1 MKNLDF
7 EKNFYILNEFALS
20 TEEMI
25 NVRGG
30 DGDNETKPGTDPVK
44 I

>member
-7 EKNFYILNEFALS
+7 EKNYNIFNEFALS
-20 TEEMI
+20 IEEMI

-30 DGDNETKPGTDPVK
+30 EGDNETKPGTDPVK

>member
-7 EKNFYILNEFALS
+7 EKNYNIFNEFELS

-30 DGDNETKPGTDPVK
+30 EGDNETKPGTDPVK

>member
-1 MKNLDF
+1 MRNPEDVR
-7 EKNFYILNEFALS
+7 NFDIFNQFVLS

-30 DGDNETKPGTDPVK
+30 DGENETKPGTDPVK